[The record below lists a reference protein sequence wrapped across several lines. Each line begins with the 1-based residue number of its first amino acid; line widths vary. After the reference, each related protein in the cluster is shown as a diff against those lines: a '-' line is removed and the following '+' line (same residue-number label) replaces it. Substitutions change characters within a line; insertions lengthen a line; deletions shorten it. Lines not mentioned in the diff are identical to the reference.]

1 MRQPQ
6 FAKMRMSMKPV
17 PAGIHLRPTAEMQ
30 TYLRRRASDEGR
42 TLNGLVLWLVQRAL
56 DYEELV
62 GDGKRD
68 NMR

>member
-1 MRQPQ
+1 
-6 FAKMRMSMKPV
+6 
-17 PAGIHLRPTAEMQ
+17 MQ

-68 NMR
+68 NVR